1 MCIWHVPTLWQYDDD
16 VLDADD
22 RDDNKGDDDDVDD
35 EDGHGD
41 VDDEDDEDDE
51 DAEDDGHE
59 EDDDVDDDNDDGGCW
74 TVHSSRKVGDGRA
87 HRRWPGRNWRV

>member
-1 MCIWHVPTLWQYDDD
+1 MCIWRVPTLWQYDDD

-35 EDGHGD
+35 GHGD
-41 VDDEDDEDDE
+41 ADDEDDEDDE
-51 DAEDDGHE
+51 DDCHE